1 MAERHL
7 SQHRA
12 RPLGKLR
19 DREEIAGIARAA
31 VLGVCADPALL
42 LESKDRIQ
50 LLAVE
55 AITDKAEEYRALLD
69 EALANRIIGRLGD
82 ALGG

>member
-1 MAERHL
+1 
-7 SQHRA
+7 
-12 RPLGKLR
+12 
-19 DREEIAGIARAA
+19 
-31 VLGVCADPALL
+31 LGVCADPALL